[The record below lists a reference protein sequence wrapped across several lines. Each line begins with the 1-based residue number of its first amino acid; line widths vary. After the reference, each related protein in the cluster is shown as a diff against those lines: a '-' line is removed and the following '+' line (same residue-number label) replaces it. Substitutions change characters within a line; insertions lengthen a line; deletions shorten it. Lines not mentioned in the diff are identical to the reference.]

1 VPAYFRIDKERRLVM
16 STIAGVFTLADGLE
30 HQQKL
35 LKDPDFSPNF
45 SQLLDCTHVT
55 RIEVGPDDM
64 RWLAQMSVFSSDSR
78 RTILVGGDLAF
89 GLARLFVIFR
99 ETFGE
104 KGVRVFRNLDD
115 ALYWVLAENTDT

>member
-1 VPAYFRIDKERRLVM
+1 
-16 STIAGVFTLADGLE
+16 
-30 HQQKL
+30 
-35 LKDPDFSPNF
+35 
-45 SQLLDCTHVT
+45 
-55 RIEVGPDDM
+55 
-64 RWLAQMSVFSSDSR
+64 
-78 RTILVGGDLAF
+78 VGGDLAF